1 MRIATFN
8 VQNMRLHVDA
18 GHVRLEGARDDD
30 VPEDSGPGATVF
42 DHLDRRLTAAVL
54 RKADADVVALQEVF
68 DRATLDHFH
77 DAVLVPA
84 GAAPYP
90 YRICLPGN
98 DGRGLDVALMS
109 RRVVDAVGSHAAVT
123 PASLSLEPIAEVGP
137 YERIFR
143 RDCLEA
149 KIGALTLY
157 VVHLKAPYPD
167 REVAWR
173 VRRLEACAIRRL
185 VERRFADPASA
196 LWLVLGDFN
205 EPVGEGAQRD
215 SPAIA
220 PLLGDFSADLL
231 LRVPAADR
239 WSYHQ
244 PPLHSFGRP
253 DGFLASPELARR
265 WPGAVPR
272 ILRLG
277 LGSGEGGPP
286 PAGPSGPGE
295 HRPHAS
301 DHAALVL
308 DLPGL

>member
-123 PASLSLEPIAEVGP
+123 PASLSLEPIAEGPAAAFANPAGVVRTLPHRPLPGQGGLVGLDGFFAA
-137 YERIFR
+137 RFR
-143 RDCLEA
+143 RL
-149 KIGALTLY
+149 
-157 VVHLKAPYPD
+157 
-167 REVAWR
+167 
-173 VRRLEACAIRRL
+173 
-185 VERRFADPASA
+185 
-196 LWLVLGDFN
+196 
-205 EPVGEGAQRD
+205 
-215 SPAIA
+215 
-220 PLLGDFSADLL
+220 
-231 LRVPAADR
+231 
-239 WSYHQ
+239 
-244 PPLHSFGRP
+244 
-253 DGFLASPELARR
+253 
-265 WPGAVPR
+265 
-272 ILRLG
+272 
-277 LGSGEGGPP
+277 
-286 PAGPSGPGE
+286 
-295 HRPHAS
+295 
-301 DHAALVL
+301 
-308 DLPGL
+308 